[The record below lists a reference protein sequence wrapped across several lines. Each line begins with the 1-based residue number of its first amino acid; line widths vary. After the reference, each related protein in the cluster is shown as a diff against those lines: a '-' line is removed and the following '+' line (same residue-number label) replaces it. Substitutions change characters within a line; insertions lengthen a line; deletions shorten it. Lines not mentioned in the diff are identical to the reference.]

1 MRFATALTA
10 FAAGLT
16 LAAAPVV
23 AQPAPNPFSDRM
35 RALSPADRAGAL
47 RRAVTLE
54 NQRCGRMSSGFYRGN
69 YGNLAYWQAR
79 CKPGGD
85 YAVFV
90 GPGGEVQVRRCEELA
105 TLKLPACRPWP
116 K

>member
-1 MRFATALTA
+1 MRT
-10 FAAGLT
+10 FAALACGLI
-16 LAAAPVV
+16 LAPPAL
-23 AQPAPNPFSDRM
+23 AQPVANPFNARM

-54 NQRCGRMSSGFYRGN
+54 NQRCGRMTSGFYRGA

-90 GPGGEVQVRRCEELA
+90 GPGGEVQVRRCEEMKA
-105 TLKLPACRPWP
+105 LKLPECRAFP